1 MSVNFNTLA
10 ALAGVCALAFSGA
23 ARPGQAQQ
31 SGPERPAAPA
41 AAQNTSAFTYQGQL
55 RKNGAPV
62 NGSCS
67 ATFKLFDAASGG
79 VQAGPTVTTSTLTV
93 ANGLFTLDLDFGWTF
108 TGEARWLEAAIG
120 CGEAAVTLAPRT
132 PLRPAPYAFALPGMR
147 TVPGN
152 LDFGDP
158 TMNVIGGVFSGAVSN
173 TISADSF
180 NSVVAGGTLNR
191 IDNLST
197 YSAIGGGNGNGIDK
211 SYNSAIGGGDG
222 NLIQFVSVRSAIGGG
237 TGNRIDNVSGYSAI
251 GGGGGNRIDHSSDNS
266 AIGGGANNRIDN
278 SSFQSAIGG
287 GNSNLI
293 DNSSNYGAI
302 AGGGNNR
309 IDNSSPKG
317 AIGGGHSN
325 VITNAAYATIP
336 GGYLASATQFGQQA
350 YAAGG
355 FNDEVGTAQASL
367 YVLRNNTTNATT
379 TTLFL
384 DGISNEIQLP
394 VGRAMLFDIQLI
406 GESDS
411 TGPAHDMAAYKFQ
424 GAFNRYSPTSASLGQ
439 TKTVLYE
446 DAGATFWDA
455 SLEKVDA
462 SGTLRL
468 RVTGNPGRNIRWVA
482 VVRTTEVAWA
492 PNLGLL
498 PAQKDK

>member
-1 MSVNFNTLA
+1 MSVNFNILA

-41 AAQNTSAFTYQGQL
+41 ATQNTSAFTYQGQL

-180 NSVVAGGTLNR
+180 NSVVAGGILNR

-197 YSAIGGGNGNGIDK
+197 HSAIGGGNGNGIDK
-211 SYNSAIGGGDG
+211 SYNSAIGGGDN

-237 TGNRIDNVSGYSAI
+237 ANNRIDNVSTFSVI
-251 GGGGGNRIDHSSDNS
+251 GGGGGNRIDHNSDNS
-266 AIGGGANNRIDN
+266 AIAGGANNRIDN
-278 SSFQSAIGG
+278 SGFQSAIGG
-287 GNSNLI
+287 GNSNRI
-293 DNSSNYGAI
+293 DNDSNYGAI

-367 YVLRNNTTNATT
+367 YVLRNYTTNATT

-384 DGISNEIQLP
+384 DGISKEIQFP

-424 GAFNRYSPTSASLGQ
+424 GAFNRYSPASASLGQ

-468 RVTGNPGRNIRWVA
+468 RVTGSPGRNIRWVA

>member
-1 MSVNFNTLA
+1 MSVNFNILA

-23 ARPGQAQQ
+23 ARPSQAQQ
-31 SGPERPAAPA
+31 SGPEHPAAPA
-41 AAQNTSAFTYQGQL
+41 GTQNTSAFTYQGQL

>member
-1 MSVNFNTLA
+1 MSVSFNILA

-31 SGPERPAAPA
+31 SGPERPAAPVA
-41 AAQNTSAFTYQGQL
+41 TQNTSAFTYQGQL

-62 NGSCS
+62 NGACS

-180 NSVVAGGTLNR
+180 NSVVAGGILNR

>member
-1 MSVNFNTLA
+1 MSVSFNILA

>member
-1 MSVNFNTLA
+1 MSVNFNILA

-23 ARPGQAQQ
+23 ARPSQAQQ
-31 SGPERPAAPA
+31 SGPEHPAAPA
-41 AAQNTSAFTYQGQL
+41 GTQNTSAFTYQGQL

-180 NSVVAGGTLNR
+180 NSVVAGGILNR

>member
-62 NGSCS
+62 NGACS

-468 RVTGNPGRNIRWVA
+468 RVTGNTGRNIRWVA
-482 VVRTTEVAWA
+482 VVSTTEVAWA

>member
-1 MSVNFNTLA
+1 MSVNFNILA

-41 AAQNTSAFTYQGQL
+41 ATQNTSAFTYQGQL

-180 NSVVAGGTLNR
+180 NSVVAGGILNR

-197 YSAIGGGNGNGIDK
+197 HSAIGGGNGNGIDK
-211 SYNSAIGGGDG
+211 SYNSAIGGGDN

-237 TGNRIDNVSGYSAI
+237 ANNRIDNVSTFSVI
-251 GGGGGNRIDHSSDNS
+251 GGGGGNRIDHNSDNS
-266 AIGGGANNRIDN
+266 AIAGGA
-278 SSFQSAIGG
+278 
-287 GNSNLI
+287 
-293 DNSSNYGAI
+293 
-302 AGGGNNR
+302 NNR

-384 DGISNEIQLP
+384 NGISKEIQFP

-424 GAFNRYSPTSASLGQ
+424 GAFNRYSPASASLGQ

-468 RVTGNPGRNIRWVA
+468 RVTGSPGRNIRWVA

>member
-1 MSVNFNTLA
+1 MSVSFNILA

-23 ARPGQAQQ
+23 ARPSQAQQ
-31 SGPERPAAPA
+31 SGPEHPAAPA
-41 AAQNTSAFTYQGQL
+41 GTQNTSAFTYQGQL

-287 GNSNLI
+287 GNSNRI
-293 DNSSNYGAI
+293 DNDSNYGAI

-468 RVTGNPGRNIRWVA
+468 RVTGNTGRNIRWVA

>member
-23 ARPGQAQQ
+23 ARPSQAQQ
-31 SGPERPAAPA
+31 SGPEHPAAPA
-41 AAQNTSAFTYQGQL
+41 GTQNTSAFTYQGQL

-384 DGISNEIQLP
+384 DGISKEIQFP